1 MTMVFDLGGVLVD
14 WDPRHLYRKLFPG
27 DPEGMERFLAEI
39 CTAEW
44 NAAQDAGR
52 SWADGTALL
61 RARFPDEADRIV
73 AFHQRWEETLAGPIE
88 GSVAILREL
97 KYAGRRLY
105 GLTNWSHETFP
116 IGRARFAFF
125 GWFEAIVVSG
135 EEGIIKP
142 DPRIYRLLMDR
153 HGLAAE
159 QLVYVDDNARN
170 ADAAAALGMLS
181 GGFRLS
187 VRTLT
192 FPVPVIIAATG
203 PAIAM
208 GSFLLLSAD
217 HRVGAP
223 KSRCQA
229 IEVAIGMTIPI
240 SAIEIMRMRL
250 TPAAFERGTA
260 LAATFVGDEAIAA
273 GWLDEIVEADQ
284 VGARAQQGA
293 QEAASTLHTGAHV
306 ATKLKARKP
315 ALDAIQAGI
324 DGLATEFSL
333 G

>member
-1 MTMVFDLGGVLVD
+1 MTSTVSYALADSVATVTLDDGKVNVLGPAMQAAINEALDRAEADKAKAVVLAGNTRVFSGGFDLAV
-14 WDPRHLYRKLFPG
+14 FQSG
-27 DPEGMERFLAEI
+27 DATAAHDMLA
-39 CTAEW
+39 
-44 NAAQDAGR
+44 
-52 SWADGTALL
+52 
-61 RARFPDEADRIV
+61 
-73 AFHQRWEETLAGPIE
+73 
-88 GSVAILREL
+88 
-97 KYAGRRLY
+97 
-105 GLTNWSHETFP
+105 
-116 IGRARFAFF
+116 
-125 GWFEAIVVSG
+125 
-135 EEGIIKP
+135 
-142 DPRIYRLLMDR
+142 
-153 HGLAAE
+153 
-159 QLVYVDDNARN
+159 
-170 ADAAAALGMLS
+170 

-187 VRTLT
+187 LRTLT

-229 IEVAIGMTIPI
+229 VEVAIGMTIPI

-260 LAATFVGDEAIAA
+260 LAATFVGDEAIAG

-284 VGARAQQGA
+284 VVARAQQVA
-293 QEAASTLHTGAHV
+293 AEAATTLHAGAHL